1 MKLFKE
7 LLKRAMT
14 VTTNDQLNILCSD
27 IDRAFQS
34 EKIKSDENEILY
46 RLINQLYC
54 YERRVLA

>member
-14 VTTNDQLNILCSD
+14 VTTNDQLNTLCSD

-34 EKIKSDENEILY
+34 EKIKADENEILY

>member
-34 EKIKSDENEILY
+34 EKIKADENEILY